1 MLAEPLARMLARR
14 GIHYGWVVAATAFLV
29 MLSTAAAVGMPGV
42 LIRPLQHEYGWSL
55 SGISGPLAL
64 RLVLF
69 GAMAPWLEKRTDDH
83 LALNAATVS
92 PAALVQQSTA
102 YVYGK
107 PE

>member
-69 GAMAPWLEKRTDDH
+69 GAMAP
-83 LALNAATVS
+83 
-92 PAALVQQSTA
+92 
-102 YVYGK
+102 
-107 PE
+107 